1 MATTTSQAIAV
12 PAEAQS
18 VTAPSEML
26 RNTGPAEGGGRFA
39 GYVAIIVGVA
49 SALLVVEITAPSAN
63 PGTLGAEIWLMA
75 LMAIIADASPMSP
88 PGRRMSSAVFP
99 SICFTF
105 AILIDS
111 GLLAALAVQA
121 TAVVVSSWRMK
132 HKPWRAVFNIAQY
145 ALALSAAQAVIHVG
159 AGILPE
165 DAPTGMVVLIWV
177 AAALAWF
184 CTKYATTSV
193 AVWLRF
199 GGPLWPT
206 VTAPLAPE
214 ALTTGSLL
222 LLGIVVAEAG
232 AQSPLLVPLALVPL
246 IAVQRL
252 AVLSTEQSRLAR
264 LDSLTGLANR
274 KVLISEV
281 GSVAAEYARSHL
293 RARFAL
299 LLLDLDRFKHV
310 NDALGHTVGDR
321 LLVAVA
327 DRLANSIREGDLVA
341 RLGGDEFAIVAG
353 RLSGA
358 EEACRL
364 AAQITAALQ
373 QPVTLDGLPLDISGS
388 IGIALYPEHGTDFA
402 TLMRH
407 ADVAMYDAKH
417 RGDGIAVYA
426 PESDHNTPRRLS
438 LVADLRRALEDP
450 EGGGLCIYYQP
461 QIEIA
466 SGEVVGVEALLRWD
480 HPVYGQVDPEELIR
494 AAEPSSVMR
503 QLTRWVLEQSVEQLA
518 RWRPM
523 ALRMRCAINVS
534 VRDLHTDDIVDHVMS
549 LLRTHGVTADQIQLE
564 ITEEG
569 LMADPNRVLA
579 TLARL
584 DKLGVAI
591 ALDDFG
597 TGYSSMQH
605 LRRLPL
611 SEVKIDRSF
620 VFGMRQDSDDAAIVK
635 SIIEL
640 AGALGLRV
648 VAEGVEDEPTWRML
662 HYLGCEVAQGWFH
675 ARPMPAED
683 LLAWMGRTTVPGA
696 RRLSASLPATHPH
709 ATDPEATVRLDFPDP
724 V

>member
-1 MATTTSQAIAV
+1 MTATSTRAHASGETPSI
-12 PAEAQS
+12 
-18 VTAPSEML
+18 TAPPESL
-26 RNTGPAEGGGRFA
+26 RNTAPLHGSGRFT
-39 GYVAIIVGVA
+39 GYVAIIV
-49 SALLVVEITAPSAN
+49 ALAVIVLVVETATPFAGS
-63 PGTLGAEIWLMA
+63 GTLTVAFWLMA
-75 LMAIIADASPMSP
+75 AMALAADAFPMSP

-99 SICFTF
+99 SICFSF
-105 AILIDS
+105 AVLIDV
-111 GLLAALAVQA
+111 GLVAALVVQA
-121 TAVVVSSWRMK
+121 AAVVVSSWRMK

-145 ALALSAAQAVIHVG
+145 ALALSASSAVIH
-159 AGILPE
+159 AGTQALPA
-165 DAPTGMVVLIWV
+165 DAPMALHVVVWV
-177 AAALAWF
+177 AGAVVWF
-184 CTKYATTSV
+184 LMKYATTSV

-206 VTAPLAPE
+206 VRAPFGPE
-214 ALTTGSLL
+214 ALTTGALL
-222 LLGIVVAEAG
+222 LLGTVLAAA
-232 AQSPLLVPLALVPL
+232 AQLSALFVPLAIVPL
-246 IAVQRL
+246 VAVQRL

-264 LDSLTGLANR
+264 LDALTGLANR

-281 GSVAAEYARSHL
+281 GAIAAEYGRTSAKAS
-293 RARFAL
+293 FAL

-327 DRLANSIREGDLVA
+327 DRLARTIREGDLVA

-353 RLSGA
+353 RLRGP
-358 EEACRL
+358 EEAYEL
-364 AAQITAALQ
+364 ANRVTAALQ
-373 QPVTLDGLPLDISGS
+373 DPVTLDGLPLDIAAS

-407 ADVAMYDAKH
+407 ADVAMYEAKH
-417 RGDGIAVYA
+417 RGDGIALYA
-426 PESDHNTPRRLS
+426 PESDTNTPRRLS

-450 EGGGLCIYYQP
+450 DDGGLTVFYQP

-466 SGEVVGVEALLRWD
+466 SGEIVGVEALLRWN
-480 HPVYGQVDPEELIR
+480 HPVYGQVDPEELIK
-494 AAEPSSVMR
+494 AAEPSAVMR
-503 QLTRWVLEQSVEQLA
+503 QLTRWVLTRTVEQLA

-523 ALRMRCAINVS
+523 ALRLRCAVNVS
-534 VRDLHTDDIVDHVMS
+534 VRDLHNDDIVEHVTG
-549 LLRTHGVTADQIQLE
+549 LLREHGVTADQIQLE

-584 DKLGVAI
+584 DRLGVAI

-611 SEVKIDRSF
+611 AEVKIDRTF
-620 VFGMRQDSDDAAIVK
+620 VFGMREDSDDAAIVN

-662 HYLGCEVAQGWFH
+662 HHQGCEVAQGWFY
-675 ARPMPAED
+675 ARPMPADD
-683 LLAWMGRTTVPGA
+683 LLAWIARTTVPGA
-696 RRLSASLPATHPH
+696 RRLAARLPASHPH
-709 ATDPEATVRLDFPDP
+709 AVVGPAHEPAPAD
-724 V
+724 

>member
-1 MATTTSQAIAV
+1 
-12 PAEAQS
+12 
-18 VTAPSEML
+18 ML
-26 RNTGPAEGGGRFA
+26 RNTAPVRGSGRFV
-39 GYVAIIVGVA
+39 GYVAIIVTLATVLLIAEATSPSGGVA
-49 SALLVVEITAPSAN
+49 S
-63 PGTLGAEIWLMA
+63 LGVEIWLMA
-75 LMAIIADASPMSP
+75 AMAIVADAFPMSP

-121 TAVVVSSWRMK
+121 AAVVVSSWRMK

-145 ALALSAAQAVIHVG
+145 ALALSAAQAVIHIG
-159 AGILPE
+159 ARTLPE
-165 DAPTGMVVLIWV
+165 DAPTGAYVSVWVV
-177 AAALAWF
+177 AAVAWF
-184 CTKYATTSV
+184 STKYATTSI

-206 VTAPLAPE
+206 VTAPFAPE

-232 AQSPLLVPLALVPL
+232 RESPMLVPLALVPL
-246 IAVQRL
+246 VAVQRL

-264 LDSLTGLANR
+264 LDALTGLANR

-281 GSVAAEYARSHL
+281 GSVAAEYARSSS
-293 RARFAL
+293 RSRFAL

-327 DRLANSIREGDLVA
+327 DRLARSIREGDLVA

-353 RLSGA
+353 RLSDA

-364 AAQITAALQ
+364 AAQITAALH

-438 LVADLRRALEDP
+438 LVADLRRALEDA
-450 EGGGLCIYYQP
+450 EGGGLAVFYQP
-461 QIEIA
+461 QIEIS
-466 SGEVVGVEALLRWD
+466 SGEVVGVEALLRWN
-480 HPVYGQVDPEELIR
+480 HPIYGPVDPEELIR

-503 QLTRWVLEQSVEQLA
+503 QLTRWVLEQAVEQLA

-523 ALRMRCAINVS
+523 ALRLRCAINVS
-534 VRDLHTDDIVDHVMS
+534 VRDLHTDDIVEHVTS

-611 SEVKIDRSF
+611 DEVKIDRTF
-620 VFGMRQDSDDAAIVK
+620 VFGMRQDPDDAAIVK

-662 HYLGCEVAQGWFH
+662 HHLGCEVAQGWFY
-675 ARPMPAED
+675 ARPMPPED
-683 LLAWMGRTTVPGA
+683 LLAWIGRTTVPGA
-696 RRLSASLPATHPH
+696 RRLAASYVATHPH
-709 ATDPEATVRLDFPDP
+709 AVAEVEWVANEVTSELPAV
-724 V
+724 

>member
-1 MATTTSQAIAV
+1 MTASTSRSAAGG
-12 PAEAQS
+12 AETPS
-18 VTAPSEML
+18 ITAPPEAL
-26 RNTGPAEGGGRFA
+26 RNTAPLLGSGRFI
-39 GYVAIIVGVA
+39 GYVAIIVVLA
-49 SALLVVEITAPSAN
+49 TAVLIFELAMPFAGSG
-63 PGTLGAEIWLMA
+63 PWEAEIWLMA
-75 LMAIIADASPMSP
+75 AMALAADAFPMSP
-88 PGRRMSSAVFP
+88 PGRRMSAAVFP

-111 GLLAALAVQA
+111 NLVAALSVQA
-121 TAVVVSSWRMK
+121 AAVVVSSWRMK
-132 HKPWRAVFNIAQY
+132 HRPWRAVFNIAQY
-145 ALALSAAQAVIHVG
+145 ALALSAASAVIHIG
-159 AGILPE
+159 ASMLPP
-165 DAPTGMVVLIWV
+165 DVASGWTVLVCVV
-177 AAALAWF
+177 AAVAWF
-184 CTKYATTSV
+184 LTKYSTTSG

-206 VTAPLAPE
+206 VRAPFGPE
-214 ALTTGSLL
+214 ALTTGALL
-222 LLGIVVAEAG
+222 LLGIVLAA
-232 AQSPLLVPLALVPL
+232 AATQSALYVPLAIVPL

-252 AVLSTEQSRLAR
+252 AVLSTEQTRLAR
-264 LDSLTGLANR
+264 LDALTGLANR

-281 GSVAAEYARSHL
+281 GAIAAEYARSPAK
-293 RARFAL
+293 ARFAL

-327 DRLANSIREGDLVA
+327 DRLAKNIREGDLVA
-341 RLGGDEFAIVAG
+341 RLGGDEFAIVSGRLTSSEEAVRLAG
-353 RLSGA
+353 R
-358 EEACRL
+358 
-364 AAQITAALQ
+364 ITAALQ
-373 QPVTLDGLPLDISGS
+373 DPVTLDGLPLDISGS

-426 PESDHNTPRRLS
+426 PESDNNSPRRLS
-438 LVADLRRALEDP
+438 LVADLRKALEDP
-450 EGGGLCIYYQP
+450 DGNGLTLYYQP
-461 QIEIA
+461 QIEIS
-466 SGEVVGVEALLRWD
+466 SGEVVGVEALLRWQ
-480 HPVYGQVDPEELIR
+480 HPVYGAVNPEELIK
-494 AAEPSSVMR
+494 AAEPSAVMR
-503 QLTRWVLEQSVEQLA
+503 QLTRWVLAEVVAQLA

-523 ALRMRCAINVS
+523 ALRLRCAVNVS
-534 VRDLHTDDIVDHVMS
+534 VRDLHNDDIVEHVTH
-549 LLRTHGVTADQIQLE
+549 LLREHGVTADQLQLE

-611 SEVKIDRSF
+611 AEVKIDRTF
-620 VFGMRQDSDDAAIVK
+620 VFGMREDPDDAAIVS

-662 HYLGCEVAQGWFH
+662 HQQGCEVAQGWFY
-675 ARPMPAED
+675 ARPMPADD
-683 LLAWMGRTTVPGA
+683 LLAWIARTTLPGA
-696 RRLSASLPATHPH
+696 RRLAARLPAAHPH
-709 ATDPEATVRLDFPDP
+709 AVVGPVPDP
-724 V
+724 APPQR

>member
-1 MATTTSQAIAV
+1 MKGSASRSAAGG
-12 PAEAQS
+12 AETPS
-18 VTAPSEML
+18 ITAPPEAL
-26 RNTGPAEGGGRFA
+26 RNTAPVGGSGRFI
-39 GYVAIIVGVA
+39 GYVAIVVVLA
-49 SALLVVEITAPSAN
+49 TAVLVVEVATPFAGS
-63 PGTLGAEIWLMA
+63 GTWEAAIWLMA
-75 LMAIIADASPMSP
+75 AMALVADAFPMSP

-99 SICFTF
+99 SICFSF
-105 AILIDS
+105 AVLIDS
-111 GLLAALAVQA
+111 NLVAALAVQA
-121 TAVVVSSWRMK
+121 AAVVVSSWRMK

-145 ALALSAAQAVIHVG
+145 ALALSAASAVIHLG
-159 AGILPE
+159 ATLMPV
-165 DAPTGMVVLIWV
+165 DVAPGWTVLV
-177 AAALAWF
+177 CVLAAVAWF
-184 CTKYATTSV
+184 LCKYTTTSV

-206 VTAPLAPE
+206 LRAPFAPE

-222 LLGIVVAEAG
+222 LLGVILAA
-232 AQSPLLVPLALVPL
+232 AADQSALYVPLAIIPL

-252 AVLSTEQSRLAR
+252 AVLSTEQTRLAR
-264 LDSLTGLANR
+264 LDALTGLANR

-281 GSVAAEYARSHL
+281 GSIAAEYARSP
-293 RARFAL
+293 AKSRFAL

-327 DRLANSIREGDLVA
+327 DRLAKNIREGDLVA
-341 RLGGDEFAIVAG
+341 RLGGDEFAIVSG
-353 RLSGA
+353 RVTSPEDA
-358 EEACRL
+358 VRR
-364 AAQITAALQ
+364 AAQITEALQ
-373 QPVTLDGLPLDISGS
+373 TPVTLDGLPLDISGS
-388 IGIALYPEHGTDFA
+388 IGIALYPDHGTDFA

-426 PESDHNTPRRLS
+426 PESDHNSPRRLS
-438 LVADLRRALEDP
+438 LVADLRKALESPD
-450 EGGGLCIYYQP
+450 GGGLTMFYQP
-461 QIEIA
+461 QIEIS
-466 SGEVVGVEALLRWD
+466 SGEVVGVEALLRWK
-480 HPVYGQVDPEELIR
+480 HPKYGQVDPEELIK
-494 AAEPSSVMR
+494 AAEPSAVMR
-503 QLTRWVLEQSVEQLA
+503 QLTRWVLAEVVAQLA

-523 ALRMRCAINVS
+523 ALRLRCAVNVS
-534 VRDLHTDDIVDHVMS
+534 VRDLHNDDIVEHVTD
-549 LLRTHGVTADQIQLE
+549 LLREHGVTADQLQLE

-579 TLARL
+579 TLAKL

-611 SEVKIDRSF
+611 AEVKIDRTF
-620 VFGMRQDSDDAAIVK
+620 VFGMRQDPDDAAIVC

-648 VAEGVEDEPTWRML
+648 VAEGVEDEPTWRLL
-662 HYLGCEVAQGWFH
+662 HQQGCEVAQGWFY

-683 LLAWMGRTTVPGA
+683 LLAWIARTT
-696 RRLSASLPATHPH
+696 LP
-709 ATDPEATVRLDFPDP
+709 
-724 V
+724 

>member
-1 MATTTSQAIAV
+1 
-12 PAEAQS
+12 
-18 VTAPSEML
+18 
-26 RNTGPAEGGGRFA
+26 
-39 GYVAIIVGVA
+39 VAIVVALAAILLIVETAAPWARPA
-49 SALLVVEITAPSAN
+49 S
-63 PGTLGAEIWLMA
+63 LGAEIWLMA
-75 LMAIIADASPMSP
+75 VMAVIADVFPMSP

-111 GLLAALAVQA
+111 GLLTAIMVQA
-121 TAVVVSSWRMK
+121 AAVIVSSWRMK

-145 ALALSAAQAVIHVG
+145 ALALSAAQAVIHISAGTLPETVPTGVIVCVWVG
-159 AGILPE
+159 AAI
-165 DAPTGMVVLIWV
+165 
-177 AAALAWF
+177 AWF
-184 CTKYATTSV
+184 CTKYATTSI

-222 LLGIVVAEAG
+222 LIGIVVAEAG
-232 AQSPLLVPLALVPL
+232 TQSPLLVPLALVPL
-246 IAVQRL
+246 VAVQRL

-264 LDSLTGLANR
+264 LDALTGLANR

-281 GSVAAEYARSHL
+281 GSVAAEYARSSS
-293 RARFAL
+293 RSRFAL

-327 DRLANSIREGDLVA
+327 DRLAKTIREGDLVA

-353 RLSGA
+353 RLSDSA
-358 EEACRL
+358 EACRL

-373 QPVTLDGLPLDISGS
+373 QPVTLDGLPLDIAGS

-438 LVADLRRALEDP
+438 LVADLRKALEDP
-450 EGGGLCIYYQP
+450 DGGGLTVYYQP
-461 QIEIA
+461 QIEIS
-466 SGEVVGVEALLRWD
+466 SGEVVGVEALLRWE
-480 HPVYGQVDPEELIR
+480 HPVYGQVKPEELIR

-503 QLTRWVLEQSVEQLA
+503 QLTRWVLEQSVAQLA

-523 ALRMRCAINVS
+523 ALRIRCAVNVS

-611 SEVKIDRSF
+611 AEIKIDRSF
-620 VFGMRQDSDDAAIVK
+620 VLGMRHDPDDAAIVR

-662 HYLGCEVAQGWFH
+662 HHLGCETAQGWFY
-675 ARPMPAED
+675 ARPMTAED
-683 LLAWMGRTTVPGA
+683 LVAWIGRTTVPGA
-696 RRLSASLPATHPH
+696 RRLSASYVATHPH
-709 ATDPEATVRLDFPDP
+709 AVAEVPWAADEVTSELPAVP
-724 V
+724 

>member
-1 MATTTSQAIAV
+1 MGTATPRARGV
-12 PAEAQS
+12 PA
-18 VTAPSEML
+18 APSEVL
-26 RNTGPAEGGGRFA
+26 RNTAPAEGTARFA
-39 GYVAIIVGVA
+39 GYVAIIVGLAVV
-49 SALLVVEITAPSAN
+49 LLIVEGTAPSRA
-63 PGTLGAEIWLMA
+63 PMRLGAEICLMA
-75 LMAIIADASPMSP
+75 AMALIADVSPMNP

-111 GLLAALAVQA
+111 GLGAALIVQA
-121 TAVVVSSWRMK
+121 AAVVLSSWQMR
-132 HKPWRAVFNIAQY
+132 HRPWRAVFNIAQY
-145 ALALSAAQAVIHVG
+145 ALALSAAQAVIHIGMNLLPADRPAGALVG
-159 AGILPE
+159 
-165 DAPTGMVVLIWV
+165 VWV
-177 AAALAWF
+177 AGAVAWF
-184 CTKYATTSV
+184 CTKYATTSI

-222 LLGIVVAEAG
+222 LLGLIVAG
-232 AQSPLLVPLALVPL
+232 AGTLSPLLVPLALVPL
-246 IAVQRL
+246 VAVQRL
-252 AVLSTEQSRLAR
+252 AMLSTEQSRLAR
-264 LDSLTGLANR
+264 MDALTGLANR
-274 KVLISEV
+274 KVLIGEV
-281 GSVAAEYARSHL
+281 GSVAAEYARTSSRSH
-293 RARFAL
+293 FAL

-321 LLVAVA
+321 LLIAVA
-327 DRLANSIREGDLVA
+327 ERLAKSVREGDLVA

-353 RLSGA
+353 RLSDA

-438 LVADLRRALEDP
+438 LVADLRKALEDP
-450 EGGGLCIYYQP
+450 QGEGLTVFYQP

-466 SGEVVGVEALLRWD
+466 SGEVVGVEALLRWN
-480 HPVYGQVDPEELIR
+480 HPVYGPVDPEELIK

-503 QLTRWVLEQSVEQLA
+503 QLTRWVLEESIEQLA
-518 RWRPM
+518 RRRPM
-523 ALRMRCAINVS
+523 ALRMRCAVNVS
-534 VRDLHTDDIVDHVMS
+534 VRDLHTDDIVDHVTS
-549 LLRTHGVTADQIQLE
+549 LLRGHGVTADQIQLE
-564 ITEEG
+564 ITEQG

-611 SEVKIDRSF
+611 AEVKIDRSF

-640 AGALGLRV
+640 SNALGLRV

-662 HYLGCEVAQGWFH
+662 HHLGCEVAQGWFY
-675 ARPMPAED
+675 ARPMPAEE
-683 LLAWMGRTTVPGA
+683 LQVWIARTTVPGA
-696 RRLSASLPATHPH
+696 RRLSASYVATHPH
-709 ATDPEATVRLDFPDP
+709 AATVSWASDEKTSELPAIS
-724 V
+724 

>member
-1 MATTTSQAIAV
+1 VESQSITE
-12 PAEAQS
+12 PPE
-18 VTAPSEML
+18 TL
-26 RNTGPAEGGGRFA
+26 RNMAPAEGGGRFA
-39 GYVAIIVGVA
+39 GYVVIVVA
-49 SALLVVEITAPSAN
+49 SAAVLLVVQAMTPSAGSVAIG
-63 PGTLGAEIWLMA
+63 PAIWLMA
-75 LMAIIADASPMSP
+75 LLALLADAWPMSP

-105 AILIDS
+105 AILVDA
-111 GLLAALAVQA
+111 GLLAALTVQVAAVA
-121 TAVVVSSWRMK
+121 VSSWRMK
-132 HKPWRAVFNIAQY
+132 HKPWRAVFNAAQY
-145 ALALSAAQAVIHVG
+145 ALALSAAQAIISFG
-159 AGILPE
+159 SEALPD
-165 DAPTGMVVLIWV
+165 DAPAGSYVLVCVV
-177 AAALAWF
+177 AALAWF
-184 CTKYATTSV
+184 LTKYATTSI

-199 GGPLWPT
+199 GGPLWST
-206 VTAPLAPE
+206 VTAPLVSE

-222 LLGIVVAEAG
+222 LFGVVFGEA
-232 AQSPLLVPLALVPL
+232 ATESAFYVPLAVAPL
-246 IAVQRL
+246 IAVHRL

-264 LDSLTGLANR
+264 LDALTGLANR

-281 GSVAAEYARSHL
+281 GSVAAEYARSSTKN
-293 RARFAL
+293 RFAL

-327 DRLANSIREGDLVA
+327 GRLAKSIREGDLVA

-353 RLSGA
+353 RLSGP

-364 AAQITAALQ
+364 AGRIAEALQ
-373 QPVTLDGLPLDISGS
+373 RPVTLDGLPLDISGS
-388 IGIALYPEHGTDFA
+388 VGIAVYPEHGTDFA

-438 LVADLRRALEDP
+438 LVADLRQALEDP
-450 EGGGLCIYYQP
+450 DGGGLMVYYQP
-461 QIEIA
+461 QVDIA
-466 SGEVVGVEALLRWD
+466 LGEVVGVEALLRWN
-480 HPVYGQVDPEELIR
+480 HPTYGPVDPEELIK
-494 AAEPSSVMR
+494 AAEPSAVMR
-503 QLTRWVLEQSVEQLA
+503 QLTRWVLEEVVAQLA

-523 ALRMRCAINVS
+523 ALRLHCAVNVS
-534 VRDLHTDDIVDHVMS
+534 VRDLHTDDIVEHVTS
-549 LLRTHGVTADQIQLE
+549 LLRTHGVTADQILLE

-579 TLARL
+579 TLALLER
-584 DKLGVAI
+584 LGVAI

-611 SEVKIDRSF
+611 AEIKIDRTF
-620 VFGMRQDSDDAAIVK
+620 VFGMRQDPDDAAIVR

-648 VAEGVEDEPTWRML
+648 VAEGVEDEATWRML
-662 HYLGCEVAQGWFH
+662 HDAGCEVAQGWFY
-675 ARPMPAED
+675 ARPMPADE
-683 LLAWMGRTTVPGA
+683 LLAWIARTTVPGA
-696 RRLSASLPATHPH
+696 RRLAAALPDAHPH
-709 ATDPEATVRLDFPDP
+709 AAPGSARVDGAPHPVEAGWPDSVLP
-724 V
+724 